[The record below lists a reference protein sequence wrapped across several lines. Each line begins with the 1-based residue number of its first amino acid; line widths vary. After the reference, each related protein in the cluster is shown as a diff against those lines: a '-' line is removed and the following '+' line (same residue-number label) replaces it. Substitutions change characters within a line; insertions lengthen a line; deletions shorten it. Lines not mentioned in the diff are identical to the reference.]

1 MNLCREKTRR
11 TKTQFDLN
19 LAIAIK
25 DNKNC
30 FYKYIKK
37 TKGGLENISIL
48 YWMWGNIVIK
58 DEEKAEILNALGCI
72 NA

>member
-37 TKGGLENISIL
+37 QKEDLRISPSFI
-48 YWMWGNIVIK
+48 
-58 DEEKAEILNALGCI
+58 GCGET
-72 NA
+72 